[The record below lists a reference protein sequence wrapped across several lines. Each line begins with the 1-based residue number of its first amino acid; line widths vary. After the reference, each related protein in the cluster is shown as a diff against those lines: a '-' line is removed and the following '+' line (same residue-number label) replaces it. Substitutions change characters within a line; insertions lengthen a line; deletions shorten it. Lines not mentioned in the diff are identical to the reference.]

1 LQQLLTAM
9 RVQEST
15 RRLELAP
22 VRIQQVL
29 RQACRENEHAALRRG
44 ITMRTVSS
52 SATVLSN
59 GVLLGAALCNLVSN
73 AVKYTEPGGRV
84 LVGCRLSGFGSPY

>member
-1 LQQLLTAM
+1 
-9 RVQEST
+9 
-15 RRLELAP
+15 
-22 VRIQQVL
+22 
-29 RQACRENEHAALRRG
+29 
-44 ITMRTVSS
+44 MRTVSS

-73 AVKYTEPGGRV
+73 AVKYTQPGGRV